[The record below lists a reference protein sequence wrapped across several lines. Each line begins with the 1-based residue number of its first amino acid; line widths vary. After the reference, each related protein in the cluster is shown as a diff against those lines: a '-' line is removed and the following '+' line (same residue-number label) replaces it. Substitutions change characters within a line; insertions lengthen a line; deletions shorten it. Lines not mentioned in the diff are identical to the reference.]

1 MKHILGGFKNV
12 IPDVKTII
20 GCAVLAGVCLFFLG
34 CASAPS
40 IDPNEMAKQFYNQ
53 ERHYKVLQ
61 LSGVTEVSM
70 KGANIQLAVEAEMTP
85 LSVMPKDPSTAQAV
99 ISAVERTLTIGAGI
113 ITAGKVMEKMSDTH
127 TVSPEI
133 VRPEVIMVE

>member
-1 MKHILGGFKNV
+1 MKTVLSGLKCVVPDRIIVALGILALLVVF
-12 IPDVKTII
+12 
-20 GCAVLAGVCLFFLG
+20 ASG
-34 CASAPS
+34 CASAPA

-61 LSGVTEVSM
+61 ISGVTELAV

-113 ITAGKVMEKMSDTH
+113 ITAGKVMENLADQPP
-127 TVSPEI
+127 VEPLV